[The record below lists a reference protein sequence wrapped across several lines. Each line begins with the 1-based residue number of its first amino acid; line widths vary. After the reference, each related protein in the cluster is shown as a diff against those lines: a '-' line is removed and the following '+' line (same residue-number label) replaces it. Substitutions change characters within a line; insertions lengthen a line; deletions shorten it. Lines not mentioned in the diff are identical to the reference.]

1 MVRWYTT
8 PTAAAS
14 TVYSSGT
21 DKWVLSWRLNE
32 ESDSSGDRR
41 AVGSRFHAGPG
52 AIRSKAA
59 VASRR
64 PSPGHQ
70 EGRRHTEVGQ
80 VTWRCVVQTLP
91 HQHRRLEDHPLTN
104 WKPMKCLEDRRD
116 VVMTTSAGDQTSC
129 HILYRLEWRRRR
141 WTSATPARSELQ

>member
-1 MVRWYTT
+1 M
-8 PTAAAS
+8 
-14 TVYSSGT
+14 
-21 DKWVLSWRLNE
+21 NE

-59 VASRR
+59 LASRR

-70 EGRRHTEVGQ
+70 EGCRHTEVGQ

-91 HQHRRLEDHPLTN
+91 HHGCSLRGSERRGTGHVSGECITV
-104 WKPMKCLEDRRD
+104 R
-116 VVMTTSAGDQTSC
+116 AGV
-129 HILYRLEWRRRR
+129 
-141 WTSATPARSELQ
+141 